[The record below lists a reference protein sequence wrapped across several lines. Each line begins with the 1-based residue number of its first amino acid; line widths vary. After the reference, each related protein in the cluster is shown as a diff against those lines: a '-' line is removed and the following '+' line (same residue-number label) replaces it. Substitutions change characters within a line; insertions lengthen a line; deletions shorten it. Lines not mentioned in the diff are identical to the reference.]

1 MFGDYKEEPP
11 LEMSFQDVGDLPSAG
26 PSRYRKRRMSAGKSP
41 GLRLPEVTES
51 SIEDMNRLLQQ
62 WGLEA
67 LSDRFA
73 EHLIDLNVLDYI
85 LDVDIVD
92 LCRDLPIR
100 YRLVLRHNIQ
110 NGYHKNII
118 IGDQSGK
125 RPHTVITFSKDTG
138 AFDSDSPDRRKRKK
152 KKNTADPM
160 MFDTLGSDIEP
171 SSFLAEET
179 PANHNDTSGT
189 ESVKEDAPNVKTMPQ
204 IQGYQSVTV
213 ENYALKCED
222 YSSDDENVDEF
233 NNKQQN
239 AEVEALRENVAQFEN
254 PYVNYNDEWSEEHG
268 RSMMAQYFPQRLVD
282 MPLGFTE
289 CPGYIPAFRLKMFSD
304 MANSDYL
311 FVKSIMEDLWP
322 DGFAGRSVTGRA
334 SNNASGRSGKA
345 TLPTAPPE
353 QSPKVPLEAHKVEY
367 IRDRLLERRILL
379 GDDRIKAIHEC
390 KQANK
395 LMARVIIN
403 WKHKSR

>member
-1 MFGDYKEEPP
+1 
-11 LEMSFQDVGDLPSAG
+11 
-26 PSRYRKRRMSAGKSP
+26 
-41 GLRLPEVTES
+41 
-51 SIEDMNRLLQQ
+51 
-62 WGLEA
+62 
-67 LSDRFA
+67 
-73 EHLIDLNVLDYI
+73 
-85 LDVDIVD
+85 
-92 LCRDLPIR
+92 
-100 YRLVLRHNIQ
+100 
-110 NGYHKNII
+110 
-118 IGDQSGK
+118 
-125 RPHTVITFSKDTG
+125 
-138 AFDSDSPDRRKRKK
+138 
-152 KKNTADPM
+152 
-160 MFDTLGSDIEP
+160 
-171 SSFLAEET
+171 
-179 PANHNDTSGT
+179 
-189 ESVKEDAPNVKTMPQ
+189 MPQ

-367 IRDRLLERRILL
+367 IRGEML
-379 GDDRIKAIHEC
+379 
-390 KQANK
+390 
-395 LMARVIIN
+395 
-403 WKHKSR
+403 